1 MSDENGFVLRNE
13 WSFFY
18 DSKKDKEYYIG
29 IDWGRVNGRYT
40 EDLAGHSLVGSA
52 FGVRGTVDKLQ
63 YDVFIGVP
71 IKKPKEFE
79 VNSVS
84 YGFEVR
90 YLL

>member
-1 MSDENGFVLRNE
+1 M
-13 WSFFY
+13 
-18 DSKKDKEYYIG
+18 
-29 IDWGRVNGRYT
+29 
-40 EDLAGHSLVGSA
+40 GSA
-52 FGVRGTVDKLQ
+52 FGIRGTVDKLQ